1 MEKKLIL
8 VGHRSRDTAFRFMNI
23 VIDSLTR
30 KGVDIVFID
39 HNQLRFETH
48 HTKVWYILS
57 VTRMVDL
64 DGIMA
69 DAIFGEE
76 FEGLLKHAKPNAIL
90 ASRSSIGLNEYI
102 CKVEKGAIEAD
113 DESLY
118 PQTIFAAGR
127 GNGKTQ
133 ACIEYI
139 ENMVTKG
146 EASMKDIEQMLYV
159 RNDIRGAQMLATAMR
174 ELDARLFSRKIPAIE
189 KVHFSGPVTAVIWHD
204 GTKTIVRCGENDTP
218 DPEKGLAMAIAKKAL
233 GNTSKYYDTF
243 KEHLPAVEEEAA
255 EATHNP
261 VETAY
266 ELLVAYRDRNIIPDM
281 GTIEEII
288 GHLGEALA

>member
-1 MEKKLIL
+1 MEKKIIL
-8 VGHRSRDTAFRFMNI
+8 VGHRSMSTAFRFMNI
-23 VIDSLTR
+23 VADSLTR
-30 KGVDIVFID
+30 KSVDIVYID
-39 HNQLRFETH
+39 HKALCFETR
-48 HTKVWYILS
+48 HTKVQYVVGS
-57 VTRMVDL
+57 
-64 DGIMA
+64 DGMKLIEGVQA

-76 FEGLLKHAKPNAIL
+76 WPGLLAHAKPNAIL
-90 ASRSSIGLNEYI
+90 ASKSYIGLNEYI
-102 CKVEKGAIEAD
+102 CKIEQGAIEGD
-113 DESLY
+113 VDSLY
-118 PQTIFAAGR
+118 PQTIFANGR
-127 GNGKTQ
+127 SGGKTQ
-133 ACIEYI
+133 ACIEHI
-139 ENMVTKG
+139 TNMVVKG
-146 EASMKDIEQMLYV
+146 DVTVKDIEQMLYV
-159 RNDIRGAQMLATAMR
+159 RNDIRGAQMLASAMR
-174 ELDARLFSRKIPAIE
+174 ELDTKLFSRKIPAIE

-243 KEHLPAVEEEAA
+243 KEHLPAVGEEAA